1 MTTGTCQ
8 RCGRQ
13 GEGRTKWM
21 VHRFAESFPESPVA
35 EEFFCNRC
43 LRMMRIYATIGFS
56 LLAVLVGALAGV
68 TFWLRLGL

>member
-1 MTTGTCQ
+1 
-8 RCGRQ
+8 
-13 GEGRTKWM
+13 M
-21 VHRFAESFPESPVA
+21 VYRLAERFPESPVA

-56 LLAVLVGALAGV
+56 LLAVLVGTLAGV